1 MQNQNLKIIPLG
13 GAGEIGKNM
22 TIYEY
27 DNQILIVDC
36 GIMFPNDNMLGVDLV
51 LPDWQYLMDKKE
63 QVCGIVITHGHE
75 DHIGALPFF
84 LKDGFLD
91 APIYA
96 TPLARGL
103 IESKFDEHRL
113 LKDATLHTY
122 QSGDVVRLGPYEIE
136 PVRVSHSIPDSAALA
151 IRTPVGMIVQTGDFK
166 FDHTPVDGRRT
177 DINRLAALGNE
188 GVLMLLGDSTGV
200 EKKGSTESEA
210 IVAEALEKVFHETE
224 GRLIITSFASQ
235 LQRVQ
240 QVLQIAQ
247 RHNRVV
253 ATVGRSMINY
263 SRIARELGYLSV
275 NDGTLVTIQEALQ
288 KQPHEVVILA
298 TGSQGEPRAALAL
311 MANESHRQISI
322 EPGDTVVLSAG
333 PIPGNEASVSHVIDK
348 LFRLGANVIYD
359 AIEQVH
365 VSGHG
370 RQNDIMLMQ
379 QLLKPRYVIPVH
391 GEYRHLVLHGRL
403 AARLGVPES
412 NIFVVEDGQAILVSQ
427 EQEVTLG
434 DRVPGGWVFVDGK
447 TVGKTG
453 AAVLR
458 DREILSQDGFVV
470 AVVTIDG
477 MTDEAIGRPQLIS
490 RGFVYVRDS
499 ERLFERAEVCIMQV
513 LEEHK
518 FEMHDIH
525 AIENKIRN
533 ALNRYFY
540 NQTRRRPMILPSVQV
555 V

>member
-1 MQNQNLKIIPLG
+1 MENQNLKIIPLG

-36 GIMFPNDNMLGVDLV
+36 GIMFPKETMLGIDLV

-75 DHIGALPFF
+75 DHIGALPFL
-84 LKDGFLD
+84 LKDGFLH
-91 APIYA
+91 APIYG
-96 TPLARGL
+96 TPLTRGL
-103 IESKFDEHRL
+103 IEGKLDEHRL
-113 LKDATLHTY
+113 LNDAKLHTY

-136 PVRVSHSIPDSAALA
+136 PVRVSHSIPDSVALA

-177 DINRLAALGNE
+177 DINRLAHLGDG
-188 GVLMLLGDSTGV
+188 GVLMLLSDSTGV
-200 EKKGSTESEA
+200 EKEGATESEA
-210 IVAEALEKVFHETE
+210 VVAQALEKVFQETK

-240 QVLQIAQ
+240 QVFEAAE

-253 ATVGRSMINY
+253 AIAGRSMINY
-263 SRIARELGYLSV
+263 SRIARELGYIKV
-275 NDGTLVTIQEALQ
+275 PDGLLVTVEEALQ
-288 KQPHEVVILA
+288 KAPHEVVILA

-311 MANESHRQISI
+311 IANEDHRQIDI
-322 EPGDTVVLSAG
+322 EAGDTVVLSAG
-333 PIPGNEASVSHVIDK
+333 PIPGNEASVSHIIDK

-379 QLLKPRYVIPVH
+379 QLLKPSYVVPVH

-412 NIFVVEDGQAILVSQ
+412 NIFVVEDGQSILVNEQ
-427 EQEVTLG
+427 QEVSLG
-434 DRVPGGWVFVDGK
+434 ERVPGGWVFVDGK
-447 TVGKTG
+447 SVGKTG

-458 DREILSQDGFVV
+458 DREVLSQDGFVV

-477 MTDEAIGRPQLIS
+477 MTDEPTGNPQLIS
-490 RGFVYVRDS
+490 RGFVFVRDS
-499 ERLFERAEVCIMQV
+499 QKLFERAEVSIMQL
-513 LEEHK
+513 LEQHK
-518 FEMHDIH
+518 FEMHDLH

-533 ALNRYFY
+533 NLSRFFY
-540 NQTRRRPMILPSVQV
+540 SQTRRRPMILASVQV

>member
-1 MQNQNLKIIPLG
+1 MQNQKLKIIPLG

-27 DNQILIVDC
+27 DKQILIVDC
-36 GIMFPNDNMLGVDLV
+36 GVMFPNEGMLGIDLV

-63 QVCGIVITHGHE
+63 QVCGIVLTHGHE
-75 DHIGALPFF
+75 DHIGALPFL
-84 LKDGFLD
+84 LKDGFLH

-96 TPLARGL
+96 TPLTRSL
-103 IESKFDEHRL
+103 IENKLDEHRL
-113 LKDATLHTY
+113 LKDAMLHTY
-122 QSGDVVRLGPYEIE
+122 QPGDVVRVGPYEIE

-166 FDHTPVDGRRT
+166 FDHTPIDGRRT

-200 EKKGSTESEA
+200 EKKGSTKSEA
-210 IVAEALEKVFHETE
+210 IVAQALEKVFKETE

-240 QVLQIAQ
+240 QVLEIAE

-263 SRIARELGYLSV
+263 SRIARELGYLNV
-275 NDGTLVTIQEALQ
+275 TDGLLVTVEEALQ
-288 KQPHEVVILA
+288 KAPHEVVILA

-322 EPGDTVVLSAG
+322 EPGDTVLISAG
-333 PIPGNEASVSHVIDK
+333 PIPGNEAIISHVIDK

-359 AIEQVH
+359 AIEEVH

-370 RQNDIMLMQ
+370 CENDIMLMQ
-379 QLLKPRYVIPVH
+379 QLLNPRYVVPVH

-403 AARLGVPES
+403 AARLGLPKS
-412 NIFVVEDGQAILVSQ
+412 NIFVVEDGQTILVSQ

-434 DRVPGGWVFVDGK
+434 ERVPGGWVFVDGK
-447 TVGKTG
+447 SIGKTRS
-453 AAVLR
+453 AVLR
-458 DREILSQDGFVV
+458 DREVLSQDGFVV

-477 MTDEAIGRPQLIS
+477 MTDEPIGSPLLIS
-490 RGFVYVRDS
+490 RGFVFVRDS
-499 ERLFERAEVCIMQV
+499 ERLFERAQVCIMQV

-518 FEMHDIH
+518 FEMHDIQ

-533 ALNRYFY
+533 ALNRFFY
-540 NQTRRRPMILPSVQV
+540 NQTRRRPMILPSIQIV
-555 V
+555 